1 MIAFVISDSHN
12 SNNISQVRAREVRST
27 LGNPMHAFSRWEEG
41 HARVD
46 TLDPAPA
53 LQRDALA
60 AAWDIP

>member
-1 MIAFVISDSHN
+1 
-12 SNNISQVRAREVRST
+12 
-27 LGNPMHAFSRWEEG
+27 MHAFSRWEEG